1 MATSPPG
8 SLTPVMA
15 ASMGK
20 NSVNEL
26 GSAMST
32 MYHPRTEGLSLA
44 EVRVLCQG
52 LLRHSIL
59 EYLFGIQDGKSSNL
73 LLRWNE
79 WPLMVESRD
88 QKIYEGENLDFCLIV
103 SVLLPTLANFCHNL
117 LRSELTALY

>member
-44 EVRVLCQG
+44 EVRVLSQG
-52 LLRHSIL
+52 FLRRSA
-59 EYLFGIQDGKSSNL
+59 
-73 LLRWNE
+73 
-79 WPLMVESRD
+79 LMVESRD
-88 QKIYEGENLDFCLIV
+88 QKIYKGEIEASSHTCQFL
-103 SVLLPTLANFCHNL
+103 S
-117 LRSELTALY
+117 